1 MLKDDK
7 LDPEWGVE
15 IELSGKKKKKNEV
28 ECFLFCFTC
37 KVGS

>member
-15 IELSGKKKKKNEV
+15 IELSGKKKKNEV

>member
-15 IELSGKKKKKNEV
+15 IELSGKKKKKM
-28 ECFLFCFTC
+28 
-37 KVGS
+37 K